1 MLTLIS
7 DDLTSLSSR
16 NGRNAMMKLE
26 KAKIWIE
33 GSRPRTLPA
42 SVGPAILGGALA
54 YGVGGFSP
62 LKEALAVVVALFL
75 QIGTNYAND
84 YSDGVRGT
92 DEKRSG
98 PRRLVAS
105 KSATPSQVKTAAFIS
120 FGVAS
125 LFGLVLVVLSS
136 WWLIFV
142 GAFSILAGWYYTGGK
157 RPYGYLGFG
166 EVFTFIFFG
175 LVETI
180 FTFYVQTSRFVF
192 DDIAAGTIE
201 GMLVTA
207 VLVANNLRDIPT
219 DRASNKI
226 TLAVRLGDSRTRV
239 FYEFLMIAPY
249 VITAVM
255 ALSYPLVLIT
265 FVTTIPTFEL
275 IKVVRAKKV
284 GRDLIPVLVG
294 TSKMVLYN
302 SLLLSAGVIASKA
315 FLNL

>member
-1 MLTLIS
+1 MLRS
-7 DDLTSLSSR
+7 DDQTSLSFRSDPSTVTR
-16 NGRNAMMKLE
+16 FE
-26 KAKIWIE
+26 KTKIWIE

-42 SVGPAILGGALA
+42 SVGPALLGGALA
-54 YGVGGFSP
+54 YGVGSFSP
-62 LKEALAVVVALFL
+62 LKETLAVGVAMFL

-105 KSATPSQVKTAAFIS
+105 KAASPSQVKTAAFIS

-125 LFGLVLVVLSS
+125 LLGLVLVILSS

-142 GAFSILAGWYYTGGK
+142 GVLSVLAGWYYTGGK

-166 EVFTFIFFG
+166 EVFTFVFFG
-175 LVETI
+175 LVETV
-180 FTFYVQTSRFVF
+180 FTFYVQTNRFVLN
-192 DDIAAGTIE
+192 DIAAGTIE

-207 VLVANNLRDIPT
+207 ILVANNLRDIPT
-219 DRASNKI
+219 DRVSNKM
-226 TLAVRLGDSRTRV
+226 TLAVRMGDLRTRLL
-239 FYEFLMIAPY
+239 YESLMIVPY
-249 VITAVM
+249 VIAVFM
-255 ALSYPLVLIT
+255 ALTYPLVLVT
-265 FVTTIPTFEL
+265 FATAVPTYGL
-275 IKVVRAKKV
+275 IKVVRTKKV

-302 SLLLSAGVIASKA
+302 SLLLSLGVILSKV
-315 FLNL
+315 LLSS